1 MLKDLIPIISQKI
14 EEEIES
20 TKPLSGGSISSAYLI
35 NTTKSKYFLKVNSA
49 PNALKMFHEEQRG
62 LNAIESTKTIAVPH
76 VYFVDIHNQ
85 NAFIVMDYIES
96 KRPSPSDYTRLG
108 VELAELHKVTLNEF
122 GFSSDNF
129 IGSLPQSN
137 KKHDSWSDFY
147 WNERIYPQLQLALN
161 AGLLSAEEVPNEDQ
175 FISLFNSYIDDF
187 KPSLLHGDLWGGN
200 YLISEDGTPFLI
212 DPAVYIGHSMVDIA
226 MSQLFGS
233 FGPEFYN
240 SYHKIIERPKQYN
253 EQIDLY
259 QLYYL
264 LVHLNL
270 FGKGY
275 YSSVSTILSRYFQK
289 SK

>member
-1 MLKDLIPIISQKI
+1 MLKDLIPVISQKI
-14 EEEIES
+14 AEEIVS

-35 NTTKSKYFLKVNSA
+35 NTDKSKYFLKVNSA
-49 PNALKMFHEEQRG
+49 ANALKMFHEEQKG
-62 LNAIESTKTIAVPH
+62 LNAIEAIKTIAVPH
-76 VYFVDIHNQ
+76 VYFADILDQ
-85 NAFIVMDYIES
+85 NAFILMDFIES
-96 KRPSPSDYTRLG
+96 KRPSPSDYSRLG
-108 VELAELHKVTLNEF
+108 IELAKLHMAVFNEF
-122 GFSSDNF
+122 GFTSDNF
-129 IGSLPQSN
+129 IGSLPQRN
-137 KKHDSWSDFY
+137 KKHDRWSDFY

-161 AGLLSAEEVPNEDQ
+161 EGLLSVDEVPTQDQ
-175 FISLFNSYIDDF
+175 FISLFNSFIDEF

-212 DPAVYIGHSMVDIA
+212 DPAVYIGHNMVDIA

-233 FGPEFYN
+233 FGPEFYD

-259 QLYYL
+259 QLYFL

-275 YSSVSTILSRYFQK
+275 YSSVSTILSRYFQN

>member
-1 MLKDLIPIISQKI
+1 MLKDLIPVISQKI
-14 EEEIES
+14 AEEIVS

-35 NTTKSKYFLKVNSA
+35 NSDKSKYFLKVNSA
-49 PNALKMFHEEQRG
+49 PNALKMFHEEQKG
-62 LNAIESTKTIAVPH
+62 LNAIEATKTIAVPH
-76 VYFVDIHNQ
+76 VYFADILDQ
-85 NAFIVMDYIES
+85 NAFILMDFIES
-96 KRPSPSDYTRLG
+96 KRPSPSDYSRLG
-108 VELAELHKVTLNEF
+108 IELAKLHKVVFNEF
-122 GFSSDNF
+122 GFTSDNF

-137 KKHDSWSDFY
+137 KKHDSWSNFY
-147 WNERIYPQLQLALN
+147 WTERIYPQLQLALN
-161 AGLLSAEEVPNEDQ
+161 QGLLSVDEVPTEDQ
-175 FISLFNSYIDDF
+175 FTSLFNSFIDEF

-212 DPAVYIGHSMVDIA
+212 DPAVYIGHNMVDIA

-233 FGPEFYN
+233 FGHEFYD

-259 QLYYL
+259 QLYFL

-275 YSSVSTILSRYFQK
+275 YSSVSTILSRYFQN

>member
-1 MLKDLIPIISQKI
+1 MIKNLIPFISDLLG
-14 EEEIES
+14 EVIES
-20 TKPLSGGSISSAYLI
+20 TKTLSGGSISSAYLI
-35 NTTKSKYFLKVNSA
+35 KTASSKYFLKVNGAS
-49 PNALKMFHEEQRG
+49 NAMKMFHEEQKG
-62 LNAIESTKTIAVPH
+62 LNAIESTNTISVPH
-76 VYFVDIHNQ
+76 VHSVDILDKK
-85 NAFIVMDYIES
+85 AFIMMDYIES
-96 KRPSPSDYTRLG
+96 KRPTPADYSRLG
-108 VELAELHKVTLNEF
+108 SALSKLHQTTYNEF
-122 GFSSDNF
+122 GFSTDNF

-137 KKHDSWSDFY
+137 KKHTNWSEFY
-147 WNERIYPQLQLALN
+147 WSERISPQLQLALKE
-161 AGLLSAEEVPNEDQ
+161 GLLSVDEIPSEDQ
-175 FISLFNSYIDDF
+175 FKSLFNSLIDEF

-200 YLISEDGTPFLI
+200 YLISTDGTPFLI
-212 DPAVYIGHSMVDIA
+212 DPAVYMGHNMVDIA

-240 SYHKIIERPKQYN
+240 SYHTIIERPKYYN

-275 YSSVSTILSRYFQK
+275 YSSVSTIFSRYFQN

>member
-1 MLKDLIPIISQKI
+1 MLKDLIPVISQKI
-14 EEEIES
+14 AEEIVS

-35 NTTKSKYFLKVNSA
+35 NSDKSKYFLKVNSA
-49 PNALKMFHEEQRG
+49 PNALKMFHEEQKG
-62 LNAIESTKTIAVPH
+62 LNAIEATKTIAVPH
-76 VYFVDIHNQ
+76 VYFADILDQ
-85 NAFIVMDYIES
+85 NAFILMDFIES
-96 KRPSPSDYTRLG
+96 KRPSPSDYSRLG
-108 VELAELHKVTLNEF
+108 IELAKLHMAVFNEF
-122 GFSSDNF
+122 GFTSDNF
-129 IGSLPQSN
+129 IGSLPQRN
-137 KKHDSWSDFY
+137 KKHDRWSDFY

-161 AGLLSAEEVPNEDQ
+161 EGLLSVDEVPTQDQ
-175 FISLFNSYIDDF
+175 FISLFNSFIDEF

-212 DPAVYIGHSMVDIA
+212 DPAVYIGHNMVDIA

-233 FGPEFYN
+233 FGPEFYD

-259 QLYYL
+259 QLYFL

-275 YSSVSTILSRYFQK
+275 YSSVSTILSRYFQN

>member
-1 MLKDLIPIISQKI
+1 MLKDLIPVISQKI
-14 EEEIES
+14 AEEIVS

-35 NTTKSKYFLKVNSA
+35 NTAKSKYFLKVNSA
-49 PNALKMFHEEQRG
+49 PNALKMFHEEQKG
-62 LNAIESTKTIAVPH
+62 LNAIEATKTISVPH
-76 VYFVDIHNQ
+76 VYFADILDE
-85 NAFIVMDYIES
+85 NAFILMDFIES
-96 KRPSPSDYTRLG
+96 KRPSPSDYSRLG
-108 VELAELHKVTLNEF
+108 VELSKLHMAVFNEF
-122 GFSSDNF
+122 GFNSDNF

-137 KKHDSWSDFY
+137 KKHDSWSEFY

-161 AGLLSAEEVPNEDQ
+161 EGLLGAKEVPTEDQ
-175 FISLFNSYIDDF
+175 FTSLFNSFIDEF

-200 YLISEDGTPFLI
+200 YLISEEGTPFLI
-212 DPAVYIGHSMVDIA
+212 DPAVYIGHNMVDIA

-233 FGPEFYN
+233 FGPEFYD

-259 QLYYL
+259 QLYFL

-275 YSSVSTILSRYFQK
+275 YSSVSTILSRYFQN